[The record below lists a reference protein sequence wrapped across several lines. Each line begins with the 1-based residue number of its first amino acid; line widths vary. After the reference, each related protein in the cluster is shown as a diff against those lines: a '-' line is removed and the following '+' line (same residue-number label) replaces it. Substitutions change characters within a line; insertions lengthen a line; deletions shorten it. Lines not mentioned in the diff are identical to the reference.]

1 MPELVLALHD
11 RSTWCGGG
19 ADPVPVSEATA
30 GELLALLL
38 NEAVAVAVPLA
49 WGVNV
54 MLKDALWPAASV
66 SGKLKPLIEN
76 SDVLSDAPDTVTLDP
91 VALRVAEVL

>member
-1 MPELVLALHD
+1 
-11 RSTWCGGG
+11 
-19 ADPVPVSEATA
+19 VSEAAA
-30 GELLALLL
+30 GELLALLV
-38 NEAVAVAVPLA
+38 NEAVAVAAPLA

-66 SGKLKPLIEN
+66 SGNVKPLIEN
-76 SDVLSDAPDTVTLDP
+76 SDVLIDAPDKVTLDP

>member
-1 MPELVLALHD
+1 
-11 RSTWCGGG
+11 
-19 ADPVPVSEATA
+19 VSEVAA

-38 NEAVAVAVPLA
+38 NEAVAVAAPLA

-54 MLKDALWPAASV
+54 MLKDALWPAARV
-66 SGKLKPLIEN
+66 SGNVKPLIEN
-76 SDVLSDAPDTVTLDP
+76 SDVLIDAPDKITLDP